1 MRRYVL
7 EASLEAPRGLF
18 LCIVLKAPPSGE
30 TSLIR
35 RQPIAVNNYYYNK
48 NPKPNLSSVSMW
60 CLRATINTARCPV
73 RVRSFSL
80 GLLVRT
86 FEQYD

>member
-35 RQPIAVNNYYYNK
+35 RQPIAINNYYYNK
-48 NPKPNLSSVSMW
+48 IQSQTYHL
-60 CLRATINTARCPV
+60 
-73 RVRSFSL
+73 
-80 GLLVRT
+80 
-86 FEQYD
+86 